1 MASAPAAPGPWRL
14 IGVVLLWLLL
24 VEVGGGE
31 AGLLGAYFVTGLL
44 HGGTPAQGVAAP
56 GQPGFVV
63 TALSIAFCTQLIML
77 LAARRQGRRL
87 GRHVPAGL
95 GGGPIRRRR
104 VVAALFALQLAS
116 TVGVVFL
123 VHRVPE
129 IRAAAQTL
137 VPFVTETTS
146 VALAPVLAGVFL
158 ILLLAPLA
166 EELFFRGWLRTG
178 LRQSWGPVGTGLL
191 TGGAWL
197 SLHLGNGLWKPLFIL
212 PSAILFSLA
221 RHYGG
226 SVRASLWLHVATNT
240 LALLLPAIELWR
252 D

>member
-1 MASAPAAPGPWRL
+1 
-14 IGVVLLWLLL
+14 
-24 VEVGGGE
+24 
-31 AGLLGAYFVTGLL
+31 
-44 HGGTPAQGVAAP
+44 
-56 GQPGFVV
+56 
-63 TALSIAFCTQLIML
+63 
-77 LAARRQGRRL
+77 
-87 GRHVPAGL
+87 
-95 GGGPIRRRR
+95 
-104 VVAALFALQLAS
+104 
-116 TVGVVFL
+116 VVFL

-166 EELFFRGWLRTG
+166 EELFFRGWLWTG

-197 SLHLGNGLWKPLFIL
+197 LLHLGNGLWKPLFIL

-226 SVRASLWLHVATNT
+226 SVRASLWLHVATNA

-252 D
+252 N